1 MRLEEAVKM
10 AMADPGRVVTHPM
23 AGPCVWH
30 NGGFRRHTDNMLPPF
45 APITGPALD
54 DRWAVEPKPQAPF
67 KRGDVVTVDR
77 WHNGTDF
84 SWVGEPMVVL
94 ADDGQTAR
102 CHIFGG
108 MAGRNRPFLT
118 TERIFN
124 HSEVALRPMADD
136 MVKTADLP
144 MLRHIRGIDPAPVAV
159 VIDGVPYVPA

>member
-1 MRLEEAVKM
+1 MRLEEAVRM
-10 AMADPGRVVTHPM
+10 AKVGRVVNHPTT
-23 AGPCVWH
+23 GLCVW
-30 NGGFRRHTDNMLPPF
+30 RHGQLMMKGVDEFAVRITDSV
-45 APITGPALD
+45 LD
-54 DRWAVEPKPQAPF
+54 DCWAVEPKPQAPF